1 MVQSV
6 VFGAA
11 VPLAVVRLQRALIA
25 LGKRK
30 GDVSLASIRADGL
43 VGQQTTAA
51 TNRAL
56 SVYVVQGVGPVPP
69 SWRNMTSSAIK
80 ANANEIAP
88 YIERAAG
95 VAPPAPVNDNAT
107 FVQASMFP
115 SPAQAAVDAGTAA
128 SVASRSVTPTP
139 GGPMPA
145 YYPPPQAAYYSP
157 PPQYPYGPQGYG
169 PPRGPGGLPADRAS
183 LDVKAFIP
191 AQYEHVRIHPGI
203 GMAIVL
209 TGVVVALMVAR
220 DKKKHEK

>member
-11 VPLAVVRLQRALIA
+11 VPLSVLRLQRAVIA
-25 LGKRK
+25 LGRKK
-30 GDVSLASIRADGL
+30 GDAVLSAIRADGI

-51 TNRAL
+51 TNRAI
-56 SVYVVQGVGPVPP
+56 SVYVVQGVGPVPS
-69 SWRNMTSSAIK
+69 SWRNMTSSIIK

-95 VAPPAPVNDNAT
+95 IAAPAPAPDNAT
-107 FVQASMFP
+107 FMPASMV
-115 SPAQAAVDAGTAA
+115 SPAQAAAAAGAAASTAA
-128 SVASRSVTPTP
+128 HAVTPTP

-145 YYPPPQAAYYSP
+145 YYPPQQAGYYP
-157 PPQYPYGPQGYG
+157 PPSPYPQGYG
-169 PPRGPGGLPADRAS
+169 PPRGPGGLPANQAS

-191 AQYEHVRIHPGI
+191 AQYEHIRIHPGI
-203 GMAIVL
+203 GLAIVA